1 MNCESLR
8 KRLLVLPDPA
18 AMPDALA
25 QHLDACSG
33 CQAWHQLLVRVEAG
47 IVATA
52 PAARSGRLK
61 RPLIARFRNPVAS
74 GSKSNEAATVALPAR
89 PRQPLGEKLA
99 RLWPAGIVAAALL
112 IGVLV
117 WASLRNKPDG
127 GTVAALP
134 PDPFL
139 EQVVLAKVKFDS
151 ADNVPDRL
159 AALDVLERNVHREAT
174 EISKISP
181 GADMESLARMY
192 DSVVVGPMIENAR
205 LLGPDERKAVL
216 PKYID
221 RLNAAA
227 QEAHL
232 RSLEA
237 PAGADRPLQ
246 DIEKSALKG
255 RMTLAQLLQGQV

>member
-8 KRLLVLPDPA
+8 KRLLGLPDPA
-18 AMPDALA
+18 AVADAMA
-25 QHLDACSG
+25 AHLGACSA
-33 CQAWHQLLVRVEAG
+33 CQTWHQLLIRIEAG
-47 IVATA
+47 IVATS

-61 RPLIARFRNPVAS
+61 RPLIARFRKSAESKLGAAVVAPR
-74 GSKSNEAATVALPAR
+74 PA
-89 PRQPLGEKLA
+89 PKTLGEKLA
-99 RLWPAGIVAAALL
+99 HLWPAGLVAAALL
-112 IGVLV
+112 VGVLV
-117 WASLRNKPDG
+117 WASLKSKPEG

-139 EQVVLAKVKFDS
+139 EQVVLAKVKLDS
-151 ADNVPDRL
+151 ADKVPDRL
-159 AALDVLERNVHREAT
+159 AALDLLERNVHREAT

-181 GADMESLARMY
+181 GADMESLAKMY

-205 LLGPDERKAVL
+205 LLAPDERKAVL

-237 PAGADRPLQ
+237 PPGADRPLQ

-255 RMTLAQLLQGQV
+255 RTTLAQILQGQV